1 MIASDK
7 SEKLAMHSL
16 KSKPGRVA
24 RRPLLPDL
32 AATLQ
37 PAKDAA
43 ARLKRSVERFAVYD
57 LLKEVYRIHMEWKHH
72 KIAKISART
81 LADELGIV
89 RRKGTSP
96 IRVLIEATL
105 LNADIKQKSRWVRA
119 LEYAAYEGVSPN
131 GLRKFI
137 HAHGGLAGCA
147 RLSAQAARKR
157 RRPGG
162 DWND

>member
-1 MIASDK
+1 MQPIKTNPDPIARGA
-7 SEKLAMHSL
+7 LT
-16 KSKPGRVA
+16 R
-24 RRPLLPDL
+24 DL

-43 ARLKRSVERFAVYD
+43 ARLKQSIGRFAVYD
-57 LLKEVYRIHMEWKHH
+57 FLNEVYQIHTEWKRRR
-72 KIAKISART
+72 IAKRSTRT

-96 IRVLIEATL
+96 IRTLIEATL
-105 LNADIKQKSRWVRA
+105 PKANFKQKSRWVRA
-119 LEYAAYEGVSPN
+119 LEYAAYEGVSQN

-147 RLSAQAARKR
+147 RLSAETARKR